1 MMKLQ
6 LRRVIVLLVFRK
18 NSLQPTHG
26 VVEPAGNLFLADIV
40 VAHNF
45 LMEALRIFGAAMM
58 EAGVAGIGRLTL
70 SRRERMMMVEPR
82 GPGMAR
88 R

>member
-6 LRRVIVLLVFRK
+6 LRRVIGLPVFRK
-18 NSLQPTHG
+18 NSLQPTYG
-26 VVEPAGNLFLADIV
+26 VVEPAGNLLLADIV
-40 VAHNF
+40 VDHNS
-45 LMEALRIFGAAMM
+45 LVEALRMFGAAMM

>member
-1 MMKLQ
+1 MMELQ
-6 LRRVIVLLVFRK
+6 LRRVIGLPVFRK
-18 NSLQPTHG
+18 NSLQPTYG

-40 VAHNF
+40 FDHNF
-45 LMEALRIFGAAMM
+45 LVEALRIFGAAMM

-70 SRRERMMMVEPR
+70 SRRERIMMIKPR

-88 R
+88 K